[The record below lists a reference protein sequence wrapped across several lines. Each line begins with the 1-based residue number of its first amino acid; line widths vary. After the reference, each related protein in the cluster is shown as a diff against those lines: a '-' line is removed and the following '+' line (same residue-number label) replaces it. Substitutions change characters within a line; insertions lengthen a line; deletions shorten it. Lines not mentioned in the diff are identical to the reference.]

1 MALFLLALA
10 GAADNVSAIFRNTIL
25 QAATPDEYRGRLQ
38 GIFTVVVAGGPRAGD
53 VEAGGVAAVFG
64 ETISVVSGGLA
75 CILGTVLLLPAF
87 PAFLRY
93 DARNPIP

>member
-1 MALFLLALA
+1 
-10 GAADNVSAIFRNTIL
+10 
-25 QAATPDEYRGRLQ
+25 
-38 GIFTVVVAGGPRAGD
+38 
-53 VEAGGVAAVFG
+53 VAAVFG

-75 CILGTVLLLPAF
+75 CVLGTVLLLPAF